1 MPGRNR
7 WRGQKTSA
15 RPADAYWTIRS
26 AIRFPTPAGNPI
38 SPKTATLRRGPES
51 PNKGACYIFGRLR
64 APGVKGEQDGS
75 GVAAKDAS
83 GNDEISGGARAGPPA
98 REEGAPDGGP
108 QAGISS
114 ETAGSAQ
121 AEEGDGAPAE
131 RPAQADGP
139 AAKAAPPGKDED
151 GAAQAGARGTSS
163 GAETGGEPRITMARG
178 AYLGLVATAIA
189 GIAVGAFFAGYVV
202 SSDNDYVTRAQL
214 DAALASAVRPAPA
227 SAPAAPPRP
236 ALVSADDDPVL
247 GMPDA
252 PVTIVEFSDF
262 ECPFCSRFYKE
273 TLPLIK
279 ATYIEAGAAKLVYRD
294 FPIDRIHPNARVAHA
309 AAECADEQGKFWPY
323 HDVLFDRQGEW
334 SPLAPELM
342 RERVSEYAR
351 LLSLDA
357 SAFAEC
363 LDSPETDAEI
373 EADKR
378 DGSSY
383 GATGTPAFF
392 VGSDSSGYVLIS
404 GAKPF
409 ESFAAAIESALG

>member
-1 MPGRNR
+1 M
-7 WRGQKTSA
+7 
-15 RPADAYWTIRS
+15 
-26 AIRFPTPAGNPI
+26 
-38 SPKTATLRRGPES
+38 ES
-51 PNKGACYIFGRLR
+51 
-64 APGVKGEQDGS
+64 EQAGS
-75 GVAAKDAS
+75 GAAAKDAP
-83 GNDEISGGARAGPPA
+83 GKEEIPSGARAGPPD
-98 REEGAPDGGP
+98 RQDAPDGDT
-108 QAGISS
+108 QAGSSS
-114 ETAGSAQ
+114 ETAGTP
-121 AEEGDGAPAE
+121 DAPAGQEGGGEPVE
-131 RPAQADGP
+131 RPAPADG
-139 AAKAAPPGKDED
+139 A
-151 GAAQAGARGTSS
+151 
-163 GAETGGEPRITMARG
+163 AETGGVRSITMARG

-227 SAPAAPPRP
+227 APASAPSSPPRP
-236 ALVSADDDPVL
+236 VQVSADDDPVL

-262 ECPFCSRFYKE
+262 ECPFCSRFYEE

-334 SPLAPELM
+334 SPLPPELM
-342 RERVSEYAR
+342 RERVSEYAQ
-351 LLSLDA
+351 LLSLEA
-357 SAFAEC
+357 AAFAEC
-363 LDSPETDAEI
+363 LSSPETDAEI

-392 VGSDSSGYVLIS
+392 VGSDSAGYVLIS

>member
-1 MPGRNR
+1 M
-7 WRGQKTSA
+7 
-15 RPADAYWTIRS
+15 
-26 AIRFPTPAGNPI
+26 
-38 SPKTATLRRGPES
+38 
-51 PNKGACYIFGRLR
+51 
-64 APGVKGEQDGS
+64 KGEQDGS
-75 GVAAKDAS
+75 GAAAKDAP
-83 GNDEISGGARAGPPA
+83 GNGGISGGARAGQPA
-98 REEGAPDGGP
+98 REEGAPDGGA
-108 QAGISS
+108 QAGIPS
-114 ETAGSAQ
+114 ETGGTLGE
-121 AEEGDGAPAE
+121 AEEGDGEPAE
-131 RPAQADGP
+131 RPAPADGA
-139 AAKAAPPGKDED
+139 AAKAPPPGKAD
-151 GAAQAGARGTSS
+151 GGAQAGAGDASG
-163 GAETGGEPRITMARG
+163 GAETGGGPRITMARG

-214 DAALASAVRPAPA
+214 DAALASAVRPAAPA
-227 SAPAAPPRP
+227 SAPASPPRP
-236 ALVSADDDPVL
+236 VLVSADDDPVL